1 MPHNDG
7 ERPSPRGSEEAPF
20 QSRGIPPNATSAMAR
35 ETTEAPDVVAR
46 LLADRSVW
54 HPIVVAIER
63 RKPTIAVVCGRGSSG
78 HVGVFLRY
86 LIETRLGIP
95 VSATA
100 PSIITSFKRTLALR
114 GALFIVVS
122 QSGRS
127 PDLIA
132 ATADARSSGAL
143 TVALINDAESPVAHA
158 AEFILPIGAGP
169 EVSIAATKSVIA
181 SMAAA
186 AQLIAELNEDEN
198 LANAVARLPERLSRA
213 LALDWSGCADDLARA
228 RAVFVT
234 ARGFGLA
241 PAREIALKMAETLR
255 LPALSFSAAEL
266 MHGPR
271 AAISHD
277 TPVLT
282 LRLADQTA
290 GMIDTLVAT
299 LRKSGQR
306 VHLCGGPATSLPWI
320 GDDHPV
326 TDAITLLAPA
336 YRLIEA
342 TARRFDFDPDRPP
355 HLSKVT
361 ETV

>member
-1 MPHNDG
+1 
-7 ERPSPRGSEEAPF
+7 
-20 QSRGIPPNATSAMAR
+20 MAR
-35 ETTEAPDVVAR
+35 ETGEAPDVVAR
-46 LLADRSVW
+46 LMANQSAWR
-54 HPIVVAIER
+54 PIVDAVERQKPPFAI
-63 RKPTIAVVCGRGSSG
+63 VCGRGSSG

-100 PSIITSFKRTLALR
+100 PSIVTYFKRTLALR
-114 GALFIVVS
+114 GALFIVIS

-132 ATADARSSGAL
+132 ATTEARSSGAL
-143 TVALINDAESPVAHA
+143 TVALVNDDKSPVALA
-158 AEFILPIGAGP
+158 AEFVLTIGAGP
-169 EVSIAATKSVIA
+169 EVSVAATKTVIA

-186 AQLIAELNEDEN
+186 AKLSAELGKDKT
-198 LANAVARLPERLSRA
+198 LANALARMPERLSKA
-213 LALDWSGCADDLARA
+213 LALDWSECADDLTNA

-277 TPVLT
+277 TPVFA
-282 LRLADQTA
+282 LRLADETA
-290 GMIDTLVAT
+290 DTIDTLVAA
-299 LRKSGQR
+299 LRKTGQR
-306 VHLCGGPATSLPWI
+306 VYLCGGPATSLPWI
-320 GDDHPV
+320 GDDHAV

-336 YRLIEA
+336 YRMIEA

-355 HLSKVT
+355 HLRKVT
-361 ETV
+361 ETL

>member
-1 MPHNDG
+1 M
-7 ERPSPRGSEEAPF
+7 
-20 QSRGIPPNATSAMAR
+20 NASSAMAR
-35 ETTEAPDVVAR
+35 ETGEASEVVAR
-46 LLADRSVW
+46 LLADPGVW
-54 HPIVVAIER
+54 RPIVAAIQR
-63 RKPTIAVVCGRGSSG
+63 QNPTLAVVCGRGSSG

-100 PSIITSFKRTLALR
+100 PSIVTSFKRTLALR
-114 GALFIVVS
+114 GGLFIVVS

-143 TVALINDAESPVAHA
+143 TVALINDAESPVARA
-158 AEFILPIGAGP
+158 AEFSLPIGAGP
-169 EVSIAATKSVIA
+169 EISIAATKSVIA

-186 AQLIAELNEDEN
+186 ALLIAELGGDKN
-198 LANAVARLPERLSRA
+198 LASAVARLPERLSKA
-213 LALDWSGCADDLARA
+213 LALDWRECADDLAKA
-228 RAVFVT
+228 RAVFVA

-241 PAREIALKMAETLR
+241 PAREIALKMAEILR
-255 LPALSFSAAEL
+255 LPALSYSAAEL

-271 AAISHD
+271 AAIAHD
-277 TPVLT
+277 TPVLV

-290 GMIDTLVAT
+290 SMIDTLVAT
-299 LRKSGQR
+299 LRTSGQA
-306 VHLCGGPATSLPWI
+306 VHLCGGPASSLPWI
-320 GDDHPV
+320 GDDHAV

>member
-1 MPHNDG
+1 MPHNGD
-7 ERPSPRGSEEAPF
+7 ERPSPQGKEEAPS
-20 QSRGIPPNATSAMAR
+20 QSRGVPPNATSAMAR
-35 ETTEAPDVVAR
+35 ETAEASDVVAR
-46 LLADRSVW
+46 LLADRSAW
-54 HPIVVAIER
+54 RPIVAAIER
-63 RKPTIAVVCGRGSSG
+63 QKPSVAVVCGRGSSG

-100 PSIITSFKRTLALR
+100 PSIVTSFKRTLALR

-143 TVALINDAESPVAHA
+143 TVAFVNDAESPVARA
-158 AEFILPIGAGP
+158 AEFVLPIGAGP

-186 AQLIAELNEDEN
+186 AQLSAELGEDED

-213 LALDWSGCADDLARA
+213 LALDWSCCVDDLAKA
-228 RAVFVT
+228 RAVFVA

-241 PAREIALKMAETLR
+241 PAREIALKLAEILR

-277 TPVLT
+277 TPVLA

-290 GMIDTLVAT
+290 DMIDTLVAT
-299 LRKSGQR
+299 LRTTGQR

-320 GDDHPV
+320 GDDHAV
-326 TDAITLLAPA
+326 TDAITLLVPA

-342 TARRFDFDPDRPP
+342 MARRFHFDPDRPP

>member
-1 MPHNDG
+1 MPLNDG
-7 ERPSPRGSEEAPF
+7 ELPSPSG
-20 QSRGIPPNATSAMAR
+20 SRGTPPNATSAMAR
-35 ETTEAPDVVAR
+35 ETSEASDIVAR
-46 LLADRSVW
+46 LLANRSVLR
-54 HPIVVAIER
+54 PIVVEVER
-63 RKPTIAVVCGRGSSG
+63 RKPTFAVVCGRGSSG

-100 PSIITSFKRTLALR
+100 PSIVTYFKRTLGLR

-143 TVALINDAESPVAHA
+143 TVALVNDGKSPVARA
-158 AEFILPIGAGP
+158 AEFVLTIGAGA

-186 AQLIAELNEDEN
+186 AQLSAELGEDKT

-213 LALDWSGCADDLARA
+213 LALDWSGCADDLTSA

-241 PAREIALKMAETLR
+241 SAREIALKMAEILR

-271 AAISHD
+271 AAIGHD
-277 TPVLT
+277 TPVLV
-282 LRLADQTA
+282 LRLADETA

-299 LRKSGQR
+299 LRKAGQR
-306 VHLCGGPATSLPWI
+306 VYLCGGPATSLPWI
-320 GDDHPV
+320 GDDHAV

-342 TARRFDFDPDRPP
+342 TARRFGIDPDRPP
-355 HLSKVT
+355 HLRKVT
-361 ETV
+361 ETL

>member
-1 MPHNDG
+1 MPHYDG
-7 ERPSPRGSEEAPF
+7 ERPSLRGSEEAPF

-35 ETTEAPDVVAR
+35 ETAEAPDVVAR

-54 HPIVVAIER
+54 RPIVVAIER
-63 RKPTIAVVCGRGSSG
+63 RKPTI
-78 HVGVFLRY
+78 
-86 LIETRLGIP
+86 IETRLGIP

-186 AQLIAELNEDEN
+186 AQLIAELDEDEN

-213 LALDWSGCADDLARA
+213 LALDWSGCADDLASA

-299 LRKSGQR
+299 LRKTGQR

-326 TDAITLLAPA
+326 TD
-336 YRLIEA
+336 
-342 TARRFDFDPDRPP
+342 PDRPP

>member
-1 MPHNDG
+1 MSHNGG
-7 ERPSPRGSEEAPF
+7 ERPSTHREAPA
-20 QSRGIPPNATSAMAR
+20 QSAVTLLNATSAMAR
-35 ETTEAPDVVAR
+35 ETAEASDVVAR
-46 LLADRSVW
+46 LLADRSARR
-54 HPIVVAIER
+54 PIVAAIER
-63 RKPTIAVVCGRGSSG
+63 RKPAVAVVCGRGSSG
-78 HVGVFLRY
+78 HVTTFLRY
-86 LIETRLGIP
+86 LVETRLGIP

-100 PSIITSFKRTLALR
+100 PSILTSFKRSLALR

-132 ATADARSSGAL
+132 ATVDARASGAL
-143 TVALINDAESPVAHA
+143 TVALVNDAESPVAHA
-158 AEFILPIGAGP
+158 AEFILPVGAGP
-169 EVSIAATKSVIA
+169 EVSVAATKSVIA

-186 AQLIAELNEDEN
+186 AQLSAELAQDEN
-198 LANAVARLPERLSRA
+198 LANAVARLPERLSSA
-213 LALDWSGCADDLARA
+213 LALDWSGCAVDLANA
-228 RAVFVT
+228 RAVFVA

-271 AAISHD
+271 AAIGHD
-277 TPVLT
+277 TPVLV

-299 LRKSGQR
+299 LRATGQR
-306 VHLCGGPATSLPWI
+306 VHLCGGPDTSLPWI
-320 GDDHPV
+320 GDDHAV

-342 TARRFDFDPDRPP
+342 MARRLGFDPDRPP

-361 ETV
+361 ETL